1 MDEPAEIQ
9 STFPTPPAHYTRY
22 TNANLQLLSQ
32 LKTKLGPDAPSHHPA
47 SDDLPYPDVQ
57 AIRQQHNLLSE
68 ARDVPDWDLLELQP
82 PRVDWI
88 VEEGGYSTFGD
99 QWAIPERQPTVEE
112 IGMRQLYPV
121 DPNVDRR
128 PYLQQLLHT
137 LLHNH
142 FEMLG
147 ALLEAPPIPTQADPE
162 PTPAWLRLTEWTEIV
177 GVNMIMAVNDLRSLQ
192 ADPEP
197 TPAWLRLTEWTEIA
211 GVNMIMAVND
221 LRSLQVGPVIG
232 LARATLEGMMETQVR
247 NRRGDAR
254 AINERCDAIET
265 MLERL
270 KNQSL
275 EHKNLLE
282 GDNDVQKPST
292 KLSTDVPIVS
302 QDDLIAWAEEVKPAS
317 K

>member
-1 MDEPAEIQ
+1 MDEPGEIQ

-22 TNANLQLLSQ
+22 TNANLQLLNQ
-32 LKTKLGPDAPSHHPA
+32 LKTKLGPDAPSYHPA

-57 AIRQQHNLLSE
+57 AIRQQHNLLSD

-112 IGMRQLYPV
+112 IGMRQLYPT

-162 PTPAWLRLTEWTEIV
+162 PTPAWLRLTEWTEI
-177 GVNMIMAVNDLRSLQ
+177 
-192 ADPEP
+192 
-197 TPAWLRLTEWTEIA
+197 A

-221 LRSLQVGPVIG
+221 LRALQ
-232 LARATLEGMMETQVR
+232 ARATLEGMMETQVR
-247 NRRGDAR
+247 NRRDDAR
-254 AINERCDAIET
+254 AINERCDVIET

-275 EHKNLLE
+275 EYKTLLE
-282 GDNDVQKPST
+282 GESDAALVQKQST
-292 KLSTDVPIVS
+292 KQSTDVPIVS
-302 QDDLIAWAEEVKPAS
+302 QNDLMAWAEEVNPAS

>member
-1 MDEPAEIQ
+1 MDEPGEIQ
-9 STFPTPPAHYTRY
+9 STFPTPPAHYIRY
-22 TNANLQLLSQ
+22 TNANLQLLNQ
-32 LKTKLGPDAPSHHPA
+32 LKAKLGPDAPPHHPA
-47 SDDLPYPDVQ
+47 SDDLPYPDIQ
-57 AIRQQHNLLSE
+57 AIRQQHNLLPD

-99 QWAIPERQPTVEE
+99 HWAIPERQPTVEE
-112 IGMRQLYPV
+112 IGMRQLYPA

-147 ALLEAPPIPTQADPE
+147 ALLDPPPIPTQADPE
-162 PTPAWLRLTEWTEIV
+162 PKPAWLRLTEWTEVV

-192 ADPEP
+192 A
-197 TPAWLRLTEWTEIA
+197 
-211 GVNMIMAVND
+211 
-221 LRSLQVGPVIG
+221 
-232 LARATLEGMMETQVR
+232 RATLEGMMETQVR
-247 NRRGDAR
+247 NRRDDAR
-254 AINERCDAIET
+254 AINERCNAIET

-275 EHKNLLE
+275 EYKTLLE
-282 GDNDVQKPST
+282 GESDAAPAQKQSA

-302 QDDLIAWAEEVKPAS
+302 QSDLMAWAEEVKPAS

>member
-1 MDEPAEIQ
+1 MDEPTEIQ
-9 STFPTPPAHYTRY
+9 STFPTPPAHYIRY
-22 TNANLQLLSQ
+22 TNANLQLLNQ
-32 LKTKLGPDAPSHHPA
+32 LKTKLGPDAPAYHPA

-57 AIRQQHNLLSE
+57 AIRQQHNLLSD

-112 IGMRQLYPV
+112 IGIRQLYPA

-162 PTPAWLRLTEWTEIV
+162 PTPAWLRLTEWTEI
-177 GVNMIMAVNDLRSLQ
+177 
-192 ADPEP
+192 
-197 TPAWLRLTEWTEIA
+197 A

-221 LRSLQVGPVIG
+221 LRSLQVGV
-232 LARATLEGMMETQVR
+232 L
-247 NRRGDAR
+247 
-254 AINERCDAIET
+254 
-265 MLERL
+265 
-270 KNQSL
+270 
-275 EHKNLLE
+275 
-282 GDNDVQKPST
+282 
-292 KLSTDVPIVS
+292 
-302 QDDLIAWAEEVKPAS
+302 
-317 K
+317 